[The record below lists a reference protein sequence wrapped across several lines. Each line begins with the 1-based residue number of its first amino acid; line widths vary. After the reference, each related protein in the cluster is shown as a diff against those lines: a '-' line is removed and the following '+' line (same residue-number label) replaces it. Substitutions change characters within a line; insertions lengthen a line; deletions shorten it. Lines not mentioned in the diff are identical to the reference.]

1 MASHLFKQYQ
11 PGSKLHLDSAQ
22 SGAFQYE
29 SVRYVP
35 QEGIPAGGFTAG
47 SQLNFSWRNSGTRCW
62 IPHASYLSVRIR
74 AGAAGGVLPTT
85 NKVSFVP
92 IAPAALFSD
101 CTLSCNGKQIEN
113 VAAGNLAPQAMY
125 CFRTME
131 TEDQQREGALCGY
144 SLDPASFD
152 LSDLTAA
159 VAAIPNP
166 PAQAAAYGAAVT
178 STGGLSFLSFPQT
191 QPTSS
196 RRQDVRATQI
206 NRYVWRPPLAV
217 WSIKDPMPSA
227 DWSLRLGIDN
237 NFFARVCQSTDGTDI
252 TTALAT
258 LASANNDHGC
268 YLEIT
273 SIELHCA
280 FVDLGDAG
288 RITNANLQYDLTM
301 VQTVAP
307 SNALTANQIDDVTIK
322 VPASSIRHTL
332 AFMENGARLGAA
344 NASNACTMFYPTAAF
359 GLAAKTGV
367 TPAPDPA
374 SNANTNALLNV
385 SGLQLQYAGH
395 TGPQQIRRL
404 YYNSVEI
411 TMRQAYN
418 DWAMASGLKN
428 PESYRVWLNRGP
440 LFSFSEVN
448 VRNPDDRDTSLQ
460 VHVERDAP
468 GSSQTLICFSEY
480 EAALVLQ
487 VVNGEVVDSSVIER

>member
-1 MASHLFKQYQ
+1 MASHLYKEYV
-11 PGSKLHLDSAQ
+11 PGSKLRLESAQ

-35 QEGIPAGGFTAG
+35 QEGIPAGGFQAG
-47 SQLNFSWRNSGTRCW
+47 SQVNFNWRNSGTRCW

-74 AGAAGGVLPTT
+74 AGAAGANLPAT

-92 IAPAALFSD
+92 LAPAALFSD
-101 CTLSCNGKQIEN
+101 CTLSCNGKAIEN
-113 VAAGNLAPQAMY
+113 IAAGNLAPQAMY
-125 CFRTME
+125 CFRTLE
-131 TEDQQREGALCGY
+131 SEDQQRVGTMCGY
-144 SLDPASFD
+144 SLDPSGVVIPA
-152 LSDLTAA
+152 LTIA
-159 VAAIPNP
+159 
-166 PAQAAAYGAAVT
+166 GGT
-178 STGGLSFLSFPQT
+178 STSQNIGFPQT
-191 QPTSS
+191 QSVEA
-196 RRQDVRATQI
+196 RAADVHATQI
-206 NRYVWRPPLAV
+206 NRYVWQPPLAV

-237 NFFARVCQSTDGTDI
+237 NFYTRVTQSADGTDI
-252 TTALAT
+252 TTSLAT
-258 LASANNDHGC
+258 LATANDDHQC

-307 SNALTANQIDDVTIK
+307 SNALTANNIDDVTIK

-332 AFMENGARLGAA
+332 AFMENGARLGTA

-359 GLAAKTGV
+359 GAVAKTGV
-367 TPAPDPA
+367 SPAPSGA
-374 SNANTNALLNV
+374 VATTNALLNV
-385 SGLQLQYAGH
+385 NGLQLQYAGH

-404 YYNSVEI
+404 YYNLVEV

-440 LFSFSEVN
+440 MFSFSEVN

-468 GSSQTLICFSEY
+468 GSSQTLLCFSEY